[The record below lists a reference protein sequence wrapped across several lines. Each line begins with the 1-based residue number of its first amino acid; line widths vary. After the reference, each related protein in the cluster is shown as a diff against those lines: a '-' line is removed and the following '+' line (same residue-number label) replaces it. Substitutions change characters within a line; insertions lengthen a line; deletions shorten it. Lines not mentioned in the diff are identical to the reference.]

1 MNTPIKRHASL
12 KPLSHDHHHGLLL
25 CWKIRTGYRKN
36 VEINRIK
43 LYADWFYKNHLLP
56 HFEIEEKY
64 VFPILGNEHELVKR
78 ALSEHRKLRRLF
90 EDSEEASKTLGMIE
104 EKLEA
109 HIRFEERFLFNEIQ
123 NTAPP
128 KVLEEMMA
136 IHSGLNS
143 GTRSVEEWEDEFW
156 K

>member
-1 MNTPIKRHASL
+1 L
-12 KPLSHDHHHGLLL
+12 KKG
-25 CWKIRTGYRKN
+25 
-36 VEINRIK
+36 
-43 LYADWFYKNHLLP
+43 FY
-56 HFEIEEKY
+56 
-64 VFPILGNEHELVKR
+64 
-78 ALSEHRKLRRLF
+78 
-90 EDSEEASKTLGMIE
+90 
-104 EKLEA
+104 
-109 HIRFEERFLFNEIQ
+109 EIQ